1 MNHYNHLDF
10 KYNALWYEEFENEF
24 LFKSKHAKLKT
35 RKNAA
40 IKVINIMD
48 IALEIV
54 SSKF

>member
-10 KYNALWYEEFENEF
+10 KYNALWYEEFKNEF

-40 IKVINIMD
+40 EKVINIMD